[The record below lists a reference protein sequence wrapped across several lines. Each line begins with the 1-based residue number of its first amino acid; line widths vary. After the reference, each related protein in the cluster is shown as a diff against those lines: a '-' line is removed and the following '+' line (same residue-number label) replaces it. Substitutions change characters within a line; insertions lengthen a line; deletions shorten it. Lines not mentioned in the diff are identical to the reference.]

1 MNRCIKRTNSNCFY
15 SNWNWTNCK
24 LYYFHEYPIY
34 DCLIEHAKLLI
45 YTSWHIAY
53 DVNRIDSVGFGLLKW
68 DANFILYQMYIIP
81 NEFLLIIE
89 SIIFKKKHIRM
100 LIWKETNKKNVLARA
115 TSSFPNSCDLWT
127 VSSLN
132 LIVVAKTAWR

>member
-89 SIIFKKKHIRM
+89 SIIFKKKTHTNAYMKGNKQKKRFSTCNF
-100 LIWKETNKKNVLARA
+100 LISKFVW
-115 TSSFPNSCDLWT
+115 
-127 VSSLN
+127 SLN
-132 LIVVAKTAWR
+132 SFFLELDRCC